1 MLILY
6 HAYPKVQ
13 HGDASRRTKGINQSV
28 EWLLCIDDTFV
39 DAVKLVN
46 KYIRYYL
53 SRSAIETPPVDRP
66 ADKAARSIR

>member
-1 MLILY
+1 MLIRY

-28 EWLLCIDDTFV
+28 EWLLCLDATFI
-39 DAVKLVN
+39 DAVRLVN

-53 SRSAIETPPVDRP
+53 SMST
-66 ADKAARSIR
+66 